1 MTEDVKFQTKY
12 ELFDEGAGSIKAGGA
27 APDPTIIDGLPRVW
41 VNTAKEGQV
50 IDVQGVICSMT
61 REGLESSVGT
71 WKDGKILDN
80 HKTPR
85 SGFKIYDDKFES
97 PFLAFLLDEQTVKS
111 LKDSGGGS
119 IDAIATK
126 VQDKKILK
134 MAGVGYSILETGI
147 TPSCTK
153 EAGCGIPIAGVTPLA
168 DVGTEWD
175 FDKADYTIDQLEV
188 ACAWQNV
195 TKPKDE
201 RTKEDYELAYKT
213 ADGKIVLGGV
223 EAAMTALNEA
233 PQDVNI
239 PSKDRKSIYNI
250 LAAGYKLFDREPPE
264 LKSAIAAEAGLKKN
278 GGIAMGEKE
287 EEKEEVTFTSTQV
300 ADLKAAAVAEATET
314 LVNAQKVAATDMETA
329 HTAALK
335 ALGETHTAEM
345 ETQKI
350 EVQRQTALVDQLAT
364 MYALS
369 DEAKKGLTEAKSVE
383 DVFTLFSTL
392 KVEKAE
398 PVIAAK
404 GGKGTE
410 GGGIVMGAVVEG
422 KAPEVLKTEEVGTYD
437 PYTRKYVPSFREE
450 VIG

>member
-1 MTEDVKFQTKY
+1 MSDEIKFSSEY
-12 ELFDEGAGSIKAGGA
+12 ESFGGDLKLKAG
-27 APDPTIIDGLPRVW
+27 APNLGEIDNLPRVW
-41 VNTAKEGQV
+41 INAAKEGQV
-50 IDVQGVICSMT
+50 IDVRGEICSMT

-97 PFLAFLLDEQTVKS
+97 PFLAFLLDVQTAKS
-111 LKDSGGGS
+111 LNDSGGGS

-168 DVGTEWD
+168 DVGTEWN
-175 FDKADYTIDQLEV
+175 FDKEDYTIDQLEV
-188 ACAWQNV
+188 ACALQNV

-201 RTKEDYELAYKT
+201 RTKEDFGLAYKT
-213 ADGKIVLGGV
+213 PDGKVVLGGV

-250 LAAGYKLFDREPPE
+250 LAAGYKLFDKEPPE
-264 LKSAIAAEAGLKKN
+264 LKSAIAAEAGLKKK
-278 GGIAMGEKE
+278 GGFVMGEKE
-287 EEKEEVTFTSTQV
+287 EVEEVTFTSTQV
-300 ADLKAAAVAEATET
+300 ADIKAAAVAEATET
-314 LVNAQKVAATDMETA
+314 LTNAQKVAATDMETA

-345 ETQKI
+345 EAQKI
-350 EVQRQTALVDQLAT
+350 EVQKQTALVDQLAT
-364 MYALS
+364 KYAFS
-369 DEAKKGLTEAKSVE
+369 DEAKKGLTEAKTVE

-437 PYTRKYVPSFREE
+437 PYTGKYIPSFREE
-450 VIG
+450 VMD